1 MNKKTKENT
10 LKIIGFIFLGIYIY
24 IFIGFVIS
32 KDLLGLFWMCYIGI
46 FLITLG
52 IFLKKPNL
60 VLSQIFILLIPDLLW
75 TLDFFYRL
83 LTNNSLFGFEN
94 FFFDTTQLSR
104 KLLALQHTIV
114 PFLSLFY
121 IYLTRPKKLEKP
133 LFISIIEIFFLLILS
148 FIIPP
153 SKGINCLPYVS
164 SCFSFPNPF
173 PLPYPLI
180 WFIIMILFSLISYFS
195 IKKWVSYLRK

>member
-75 TLDFFYRL
+75 TLDFFL
-83 LTNNSLFGFEN
+83 GF
-94 FFFDTTQLSR
+94 
-104 KLLALQHTIV
+104 
-114 PFLSLFY
+114 
-121 IYLTRPKKLEKP
+121 
-133 LFISIIEIFFLLILS
+133 
-148 FIIPP
+148 
-153 SKGINCLPYVS
+153 
-164 SCFSFPNPF
+164 
-173 PLPYPLI
+173 
-180 WFIIMILFSLISYFS
+180 
-195 IKKWVSYLRK
+195 